1 MKTNYNITIGFKA
14 VININVDA
22 ESVEA
27 AKKIAE
33 ETFEREIKKA
43 FQKIRDQLWAR
54 SRKFTITFGFYSPGL
69 ASLIVRNVAS
79 Q

>member
-27 AKKIAE
+27 AKKVAE

-43 FQKIRDQLWAR
+43 FQKKLNLEDSEYVVAGVLDMD
-54 SRKFTITFGFYSPGL
+54 
-69 ASLIVRNVAS
+69 ASWNQIHN
-79 Q
+79 